1 MTEEKQKEADML
13 HRELERLVLKLK
25 HNREKVPLETL
36 KTKYAAGYT
45 ALSQKICRAASDYA
59 KMVTL
64 DGIRIYPEFA
74 DEGIALINDTIGRS
88 GILKE
93 LSRALFRHQDMERYD
108 SLLKGFREKLLLEL
122 QAFYDKYTVL
132 QAAFDHPADPPQRVC
147 LANNCVWQ
155 DGKWIPL
162 EAFHEEPAQMAG

>member
-1 MTEEKQKEADML
+1 MTEEKQKEAEQL
-13 HRELERLVLKLK
+13 HKELERLVLKLK
-25 HNREKVPLETL
+25 HNREKVPLDVL

-74 DEGIALINDTIGRS
+74 EEGIALVNDTIAQS

-93 LSRALFRHQDMERYD
+93 LSRSLFRQLDMALYD
-108 SLLKGFREKLLLEL
+108 SLLHGFREKLIQEL
-122 QAFYDKYTVL
+122 QVFYDKYTVL
-132 QAAFDHPADPPQRVC
+132 QADFDHPEDPPRKIC
-147 LANNCVWQ
+147 LANNCFWQ
-155 DGKWIPL
+155 DGQWIPVETL
-162 EAFHEEPAQMAG
+162 HKEPTQKAV